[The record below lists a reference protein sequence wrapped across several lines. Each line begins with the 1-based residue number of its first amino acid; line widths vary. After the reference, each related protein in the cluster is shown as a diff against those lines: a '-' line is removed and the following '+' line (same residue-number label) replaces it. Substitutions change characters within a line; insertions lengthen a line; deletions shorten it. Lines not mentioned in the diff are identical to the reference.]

1 MLSRQGLPIWNPDEI
16 PDDAIDRGAY
26 VLRESSKDEP
36 DLILIGTR
44 LRGAHLRRGRGPAR
58 AGRIGTRVVSAPCL
72 DRFAEQD
79 EDYRESVLPRAVRA
93 RVSVEAATPLG
104 WSTWIGEDG
113 EAIGMTTFGS
123 SAPQPDLYEHF
134 GFTPEKVARA
144 GARRGGTDFGPH
156 LKGAAMSVGAGVNER
171 LAALTAAGTSVWLDQ
186 IRRSLITS
194 GELERLERELSLRGV
209 TSNPAIFEKAILGS
223 TDYDEQI
230 AELAPQGLSAREIY
244 DEIAVL
250 DVQLACDVLR
260 PVWDEADHADGF
272 VSLEVEPAFA
282 HDTDATLKQAHEYW
296 ERVERPNLMIK
307 IPGTEA
313 GVPAIEEAIAAGI
326 NVNVTLLFSV
336 ESYTAIAEAFI
347 RGMERRREAGE
358 SLDVHSVASFFVSR
372 VDTEVDKRLAESGQ
386 EELRGIAAV
395 ANARAA
401 YQRFK
406 ELFRGEPFA
415 ALRDAGAMVQRPLWA
430 STGVKDPHYPETKYV
445 DSLVAPD
452 TVNTMPMPTLN
463 ACAEEL
469 EVSGATADQ
478 DPTADLER
486 LEAAGIDMGDVT
498 KTLLREGIEKFV
510 DPFDALIGGIELARE
525 GIVTGRP
532 KTIKSALPDDLEPP
546 VIERVQAAERENVA
560 KRIWAHDE
568 SLWGGPGVP
577 EIGNRLGW
585 LAISEKMLEH
595 ASDLREFA
603 DAARADG
610 LEHAVLLG
618 MGGSSLGPEVIRRSY
633 GDVPDGMRL
642 HVLDSTDPGAV
653 RDTEQAVDLDKTLFI
668 VSSKSGGTV
677 ETLSHMRYFFERT
690 GGDGSRFCAVTDPG
704 SPLVELAREHGFRR
718 VFENDPN
725 IGGRYSVLSYFG
737 LVPAALAGV
746 NIEAMLHQAQVA
758 EQNCAQFDSA
768 ESNSGLWLGCVMGEL
783 AQHGRDKLTYLVSEP
798 VSSFGL
804 WVEQLIAESTG
815 KHGKGILPVADEPLG
830 PPEVYGD
837 DRVFAYLRNE
847 DEPDEEMDAA
857 VEALGRAGHPTTT
870 GRVVGGAADLG
881 RIFFVTEFAV
891 AVAGWAL
898 GINPFDQPNVQE
910 AKDNTA
916 RILEEGLPD
925 VDPGSLEELLSGA
938 APPNYIAI
946 TAFAPPSEEMD
957 AAVTEL
963 RVALRE
969 RTKCTTTFGYGPRYL
984 HSTGQYHKGG
994 PPNGLFIQLYQPAGE
1009 DIEIP
1014 EAGYSFE
1021 HLKNAQALGDM
1032 QTLRSHGLG
1041 VARIEIDG
1049 PEAVRRLV

>member
-1 MLSRQGLPIWNPDEI
+1 
-16 PDDAIDRGAY
+16 
-26 VLRESSKDEP
+26 
-36 DLILIGTR
+36 
-44 LRGAHLRRGRGPAR
+44 
-58 AGRIGTRVVSAPCL
+58 
-72 DRFAEQD
+72 
-79 EDYRESVLPRAVRA
+79 
-93 RVSVEAATPLG
+93 
-104 WSTWIGEDG
+104 
-113 EAIGMTTFGS
+113 
-123 SAPQPDLYEHF
+123 
-134 GFTPEKVARA
+134 
-144 GARRGGTDFGPH
+144 
-156 LKGAAMSVGAGVNER
+156 MSVGAGVNER

-186 IRRSLITS
+186 IRRSLITG
-194 GELERLERELSLRGV
+194 GELERMERELSLRGV

-230 AELAPQGLSAREIY
+230 AELAEKGLSAREIY
-244 DEIAVL
+244 DEIAIL

-260 PVWDEADHADGF
+260 NVWDEADHKDGF

-282 HDTDATLKQAHEYW
+282 HDTDKTLTQAKEYW
-296 ERVERPNLMIK
+296 ERVDRPNLMIK

-347 RGMERRREAGE
+347 RGMERRHEAGE

-372 VDTEVDKRLAESGQ
+372 VDTEVDKRLAAMDRED
-386 EELRGIAAV
+386 LRGIAAI

-401 YQRFK
+401 YMRFK
-406 ELFRGEPFA
+406 ELFRGDRFA
-415 ALRDAGAMVQRPLWA
+415 PLSDAGASVQRPLWA
-430 STGVKDPHYPETKYV
+430 STGVKDPLYPETKYV

-452 TVNTMPMPTLN
+452 TVNTMPMQTLL
-463 ACAEEL
+463 ACAEVL
-469 EVSGATADQ
+469 EVEGTTADQ
-478 DPTADLER
+478 DPGAELER
-486 LEAAGIDMGDVT
+486 LGEAGIDMGDVT

-510 DPFDALIGGIELARE
+510 DPFDELIGGIELARE

-532 KTIKSALPDDLEPP
+532 RTIKSAIPDELEPP
-546 VIERVQAAERENVA
+546 IIERIRQAQEENVA
-560 KRIWAHDE
+560 QRIWARDE
-568 SLWGGPGVP
+568 ALWGGPGVP

-585 LAISEKMLEH
+585 LSISDKMLEH
-595 ASDLREFA
+595 AAELREFA
-603 DAARADG
+603 EAARADG
-610 LEHAVLLG
+610 LEEAVLLG

-653 RDTEQAVDLDKTLFI
+653 LAVERGIDVHKTLFV
-668 VSSKSGGTV
+668 VSSKSGGTI

-704 SPLVELAREHGFRR
+704 SPLAELARERGFRKL
-718 VFENDPN
+718 FENDPD

-746 NIEAMLHQAQVA
+746 NVEAMLHQAQVA
-758 EQNCAQFDSA
+758 EQNCAQYDSP
-768 ESNSGLWLGCVMGEL
+768 ESNSGLWLGCVKGEL
-783 AQHGRDKLTYLVSEP
+783 AQQGRDKLTFAVSEP
-798 VSSFGL
+798 ISSFGL

-815 KHGKGILPVADEPLG
+815 KEGKGVLPVADEPLG
-830 PPEVYGD
+830 DPEVYGD

-847 DEPDEEMDAA
+847 DEPDEDMDAKI
-857 VEALGRAGHPTTT
+857 EALGRAGHPTATLSVT
-870 GRVVGGAADLG
+870 GGAADLG
-881 RIFFVTEFAV
+881 RIFFFAEFAT

-910 AKDNTA
+910 AKDNTG
-916 RILEEGLPD
+916 RILESGLPE
-925 VDPGSLEELLSGA
+925 VDPGSLDALLDKAS
-938 APPNYIAI
+938 PPHYIAI
-946 TAFAPPSEEMD
+946 LGYVTPSDEFD
-957 AAVTEL
+957 TAVTEL
-963 RVALRE
+963 REKLRE

-994 PPNGLFIQLYQPAGE
+994 PPNGLFIQLYQPAAE
-1009 DIEIP
+1009 DVEIP

-1032 QTLRSHGLG
+1032 ETLRSHGLD
-1041 VARIEIDG
+1041 VVRIEVDG
-1049 PEAVRRLV
+1049 PDAVRRLI

>member
-1 MLSRQGLPIWNPDEI
+1 
-16 PDDAIDRGAY
+16 
-26 VLRESSKDEP
+26 
-36 DLILIGTR
+36 
-44 LRGAHLRRGRGPAR
+44 
-58 AGRIGTRVVSAPCL
+58 
-72 DRFAEQD
+72 
-79 EDYRESVLPRAVRA
+79 
-93 RVSVEAATPLG
+93 
-104 WSTWIGEDG
+104 
-113 EAIGMTTFGS
+113 
-123 SAPQPDLYEHF
+123 
-134 GFTPEKVARA
+134 
-144 GARRGGTDFGPH
+144 
-156 LKGAAMSVGAGVNER
+156 MSVGAGVNER

-194 GELERLERELSLRGV
+194 GELARLERELSLRGV

-230 AELAPQGLSAREIY
+230 AELAAKGIYAREIY
-244 DEIAVL
+244 DEIAIL

-260 PVWDEADHADGF
+260 PVWDEAGHADGF

-282 HDTDATLKQAHEYW
+282 HNTEATLKQAHEYW
-296 ERVERPNLMIK
+296 ERVDRPNLMIK

-313 GVPAIEEAIAAGI
+313 GVPAIEDAIAAGI

-336 ESYTAIAEAFI
+336 ESYSAIAEAFI
-347 RGMERRREAGE
+347 RGVERRQEAGE

-372 VDTEVDKRLAESGQ
+372 VDTEVDKRLAESGH
-386 EELRGIAAV
+386 EELRGIAAI

-406 ELFRGEPFA
+406 ELFRGERFA
-415 ALRDAGAMVQRPLWA
+415 ALRDAGAPVQRPLWA
-430 STGVKDPHYPETKYV
+430 STGVKDPLYPETKYV
-445 DSLVAPD
+445 DSLVGPD
-452 TVNTMPMPTLN
+452 TVNTMPMPTLL

-478 DPTADLER
+478 DPAEDLER
-486 LEAAGIDMGDVT
+486 LAAAGIDMADVT
-498 KTLLREGIEKFV
+498 AKLLREGIEKFV
-510 DPFDALIGGIELARE
+510 DPFDALIAGIELTRE
-525 GIVTGRP
+525 GIVTDRP
-532 KTIKSALPDDLEPP
+532 TTLKSSLPDDLEPP
-546 VIERVQAAERENVA
+546 VIERVRKAQAENVA
-560 KRIWAHDE
+560 QRIWAHDE
-568 SLWGGPGVP
+568 ALWGGPGVP
-577 EIGNRLGW
+577 EIANRLGW

-595 ASDLREFA
+595 AGELREFA
-603 DAARADG
+603 QSARADG
-610 LEHAVLLG
+610 LEHALLLG

-633 GDVPDGMRL
+633 GEIPDGMRL

-653 RDTEQAVDLDKTLFI
+653 RDIERQVDLDKTLFV

-677 ETLSHMRYFFERT
+677 ETLSHMRYFYERT
-690 GGDGSRFCAVTDPG
+690 GGDGSRFCVVTDPG
-704 SPLVELAREHGFRR
+704 SPLVELARERGFRR

-758 EQNCAQFDSA
+758 EQNCAQFDSPQ
-768 ESNSGLWLGCVMGEL
+768 SNSGLWLGCVLGEL
-783 AQHGRDKLTYLVSEP
+783 AGQGRDKLTYVVSEP
-798 VSSFGL
+798 ISSFGL

-830 PPEVYGD
+830 APEDYGD

-847 DEPDEEMDAA
+847 DEPDADLDAR

-870 GRVVGGAADLG
+870 GRVIGGAADLG
-881 RIFFVTEFAV
+881 RIFFVTEFAT

-916 RILEEGLPD
+916 RILDEGLPELD
-925 VDPGSLEELLSGA
+925 AGSLDELLAGA
-938 APPNYIAI
+938 APPKYIAI
-946 TAFAPPSEEMD
+946 LGYMPPSDDYD
-957 AAVTEL
+957 AAVADL
-963 RVALRE
+963 RVALRG

-994 PPNGLFIQLYQPAGE
+994 PANGLFIQLYQPATE

-1032 QTLRSHGLG
+1032 QTLRAHGLP
-1041 VARIEIDG
+1041 VVRVEVDG
-1049 PEAVRRLV
+1049 PDAVRRLI